1 MTESTGTTTKKTT
14 SRTKVEAVDLSATSA
29 PWLKASG
36 VKVCGE
42 CGERLHSREG
52 EDGKPEIFCPTGKK
66 DCAFV
71 KIATT

>member
-1 MTESTGTTTKKTT
+1 MTEATTTTKKST
-14 SRTKVEAVDLSATSA
+14 SRVKEESVDISTTSA

-42 CGERLHSREG
+42 CGERLCTREG
-52 EDGKPEIFCPTGKK
+52 SDGKPEIFCPANKT

-71 KIATT
+71 KTATT